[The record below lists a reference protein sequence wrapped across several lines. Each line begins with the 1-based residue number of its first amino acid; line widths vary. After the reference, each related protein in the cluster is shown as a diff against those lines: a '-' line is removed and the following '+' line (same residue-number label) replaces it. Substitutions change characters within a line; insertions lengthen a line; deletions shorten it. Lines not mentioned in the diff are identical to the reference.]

1 MKPSEGLEATGSSG
15 RESPHVVLPGQ
26 TPEGAPIL
34 SVLLKRTYDVGSEGV
49 CSRGQTDVKLTSGD
63 VHYDDPM
70 NSSIEVEGDFVP
82 YKIATDVV
90 LNGFVYAPGGRPA
103 RSVIASVEV
112 GGVRKDVRVV
122 GDRVA
127 RYAGEGMPIFT
138 DPTPFDRMELRYERA
153 YGGVDIYSDP
163 QMPCAYARNPV
174 GCGFAVK
181 NDRRAV
187 DGLSL
192 PNLEDPSDPF
202 TPERLLTGH
211 FMHWERQPLPWS
223 LGSVGKSWHPRAGF
237 AGVMPGD
244 RALEQEIRA
253 AYRQLVPDS
262 QRELYDQTGLPSMD
276 FRFFNGASTGLALPF
291 LKGDEIVKTRCLM
304 PEGEWVIALPG
315 ETPGV
320 SLDIGEGPTE
330 GQVVLHTLL
339 VRLEE
344 RQIDLVWRAA
354 FPYQGPDWLP
364 EMRRMEVLIE

>member
-1 MKPSEGLEATGSSG
+1 MGG
-15 RESPHVVLPGQ
+15 ESPPVVLPGQ
-26 TPEGAPIL
+26 TPEGEPIL
-34 SVLLKRTYDVGSEGV
+34 SVLLKRTYEVGPDGS
-49 CSRGQTDVKLTSGD
+49 CSRGVADAKLTPGD
-63 VHYDDPM
+63 VHFDDPM
-70 NSSIEVEGDFVP
+70 NSSVEFESDFVP
-82 YKIATDVV
+82 YKLATDLV
-90 LNGFVYAPGGRPA
+90 LNGFVYAPGGGPA

-127 RYAGEGMPIFT
+127 RYAGEGMPVFT

-163 QMPCAYARNPV
+163 QMPCAYVRNPV

-192 PNLEDPSDPF
+192 PNLEDPSDPL
-202 TPERLLTGH
+202 TPERLLAGH
-211 FMHWERQPLPWS
+211 FMHWERQPRPWS
-223 LGSVGKSWHPRAGF
+223 FGWVGKSWQPRAGF

-253 AYRQLVPDS
+253 AYRQLVPEEDL
-262 QRELYDQTGLPSMD
+262 ELYDQTALPDMD
-276 FRFFNGASTGLALPF
+276 FRFFSGASADLSLPF
-291 LKGDEIVKTRCLM
+291 LRGDESVKTRHLT
-304 PEGEWVIALPG
+304 PEGEWDIVLPG
-315 ETPGV
+315 ELPRV

-330 GQVVLHTLL
+330 GQVVLHSLL
-339 VRLEE
+339 VRIED
-344 RQIDLVWRAA
+344 RQVDLVWRAA
-354 FPYQGPDWLP
+354 FPYQGPEWLP